1 VPRSNQNWSRRIS
14 AVNVSK
20 IPFLV
25 RLFIRYSDTRIVVT
39 GAMSSCFLEKLY
51 QYEHPRHVAQFDAV
65 VNEVDFVGYWISR
78 HWVKGTFALRL
89 SERTCSNFSNLDVDW
104 RQLKPKMHV
113 PSQSDPAPDS
123 QFFRDHVMCEH
134 GGLALNISARTRIS
148 HKVWQ

>member
-1 VPRSNQNWSRRIS
+1 MS

-25 RLFIRYSDTRIVVT
+25 RLFIQYSDSRIVAT

-65 VNEVDFVGYWISR
+65 VNEVDFIGYWISR
-78 HWVKGTFALRL
+78 HWVKGTFVLRL
-89 SERTCSNFSNLDVDW
+89 FGRAVNFQILDVDW
-104 RQLKPKMHV
+104 RQPKPKMHV

-123 QFFRDHVMCEH
+123 QFFRDQVMCEH
-134 GGLALNISARTRIS
+134 GGLALKISARTRIS